1 MISLDIRHP
10 DSPEFAISKR
20 DLTKITGA
28 NISLKVSKDFMDAV
42 EKDEDYILRYPC
54 DLDLNK
60 FSYDYIDANYN
71 ELHYIEDHTD
81 NNKICYV
88 KKVKAKELWDTIIE
102 SNWKS
107 AEPGILFWDNI
118 VDYDPAG
125 VYPEYRPIST
135 NPCGEIPLSSYDA
148 CRLIAVNV
156 YNLII
161 NPFSPEAYLDE
172 KLAYKIFYEAQVIAD
187 TLVDIE
193 LKHVQRIIDLNDESD
208 LWKKVYQI
216 GANGRRTG
224 TGITALGD
232 LCAALNVPYGQPEV
246 VKQLMSIKLRAE
258 LDASIDLAIVEG
270 PFPAWDREKEF
281 DLIHSDT
288 PYHEGKNSWYKF
300 ISETYPEQTER
311 MIKYGRR
318 NISLSTIAPTGS
330 LSILA
335 GTSSG
340 CEPVFSLYYQ
350 RRKKCNS
357 GEVPDFIDQNG
368 VGFKNYTVIHP
379 KFRDWFRI
387 KYGTELE
394 DDPSLEILDQYY
406 KQSPWYGQTANDLTP
421 SQRIET
427 QSILQKYTTHSI
439 SSTVNLPEDVSI
451 ETVNELY
458 RLGYKYN
465 LKGLTTY
472 RAGSRSGILV
482 QVDTKSS
489 LTKDRPAELPC
500 KVLRFKNEKKSW
512 IAFVGVNNGRPYEIF
527 TGINDLD
534 SFPIPSYIEEG
545 VIIKVPS
552 EGRSRYDFRY
562 VDNYGYTNTLGG
574 LNRIFNKEYW
584 NYARFVSALL
594 REGTEIENIINIIE
608 KLEFS
613 NKTLNSW
620 QFGIIRALKSFIEDG
635 TESEEACLECGEHSV
650 VYEAGCKVCKSCGS
664 SKCG

>member
-193 LKHVQRIIDLNDESD
+193 LEHVQRIIDLNDESD

-318 NISLSTIAPTGS
+318 NISWSTI
-330 LSILA
+330 
-335 GTSSG
+335 
-340 CEPVFSLYYQ
+340 
-350 RRKKCNS
+350 N
-357 GEVPDFIDQNG
+357 
-368 VGFKNYTVIHP
+368 
-379 KFRDWFRI
+379 
-387 KYGTELE
+387 
-394 DDPSLEILDQYY
+394 
-406 KQSPWYGQTANDLTP
+406 
-421 SQRIET
+421 
-427 QSILQKYTTHSI
+427 
-439 SSTVNLPEDVSI
+439 
-451 ETVNELY
+451 
-458 RLGYKYN
+458 
-465 LKGLTTY
+465 
-472 RAGSRSGILV
+472 
-482 QVDTKSS
+482 
-489 LTKDRPAELPC
+489 
-500 KVLRFKNEKKSW
+500 
-512 IAFVGVNNGRPYEIF
+512 
-527 TGINDLD
+527 
-534 SFPIPSYIEEG
+534 
-545 VIIKVPS
+545 
-552 EGRSRYDFRY
+552 
-562 VDNYGYTNTLGG
+562 GG
-574 LNRIFNKEYW
+574 LI
-584 NYARFVSALL
+584 
-594 REGTEIENIINIIE
+594 
-608 KLEFS
+608 
-613 NKTLNSW
+613 
-620 QFGIIRALKSFIEDG
+620 
-635 TESEEACLECGEHSV
+635 
-650 VYEAGCKVCKSCGS
+650 
-664 SKCG
+664 